1 MAELLRKRILLV
13 DDEIGIRLTLPHI
26 LSKHGFDVTSV
37 ASLEDAVAEIQT
49 DSFDALL
56 SDLNLPAANQGF
68 RVIEEMRRFQP
79 HCVNFILTGY
89 PAEATATQA
98 THHQVAHY
106 FIKPVDIAELV
117 GTINKKLVE
126 NPLLKDNKTQD

>member
-1 MAELLRKRILLV
+1 MADELLRKRLLLV
-13 DDEIGIRLTLPHI
+13 DDEIGIRLTLPRI

-37 ASLEDAVAEIQT
+37 ASVEDAVNEIQT

-56 SDLNLPAANQGF
+56 SDLNLPVPNQGF

-79 HCVNFILTGY
+79 RCVNFILTGY
-89 PAEATATQA
+89 PAEATAMQA
-98 THHQVAHY
+98 THHHVAHY

-126 NPLLKDNKTQD
+126 NPPPDDK